1 MRFVS
6 VACVLFLSALL
17 FAAGIPPAAAE
28 PSEGPTAAEHGVI
41 LNLSGRQR
49 MLTQRMTKEMLLVA
63 LEVDQVEN
71 VMRLEETATLFA
83 ATLHGLRNGSK
94 RLGLPGTTAKPIL
107 AQLDKIDARWKRFDT
122 IVQAVLECGQVDRKQ
137 AALIADENLPL
148 LEECD
153 KAVQL
158 YEEAAKVSGL
168 KSDPTLAHA
177 INLSGRQRMLSQK
190 MSKEYCLVALGL
202 DVETS
207 RKNLSATAAL
217 FQKTLLGLVNGDKSL
232 GLSPAKE
239 PAIKTQLERVKKQWR
254 LFRPYL
260 DNAAKEG
267 WEITDVDLLDV
278 ADMNTKLLAEMNQ
291 AVKLYETATV
301 KKSD

>member
-6 VACVLFLSALL
+6 IACVLFLSALV
-17 FAAGIPPAAAE
+17 FAAGNSSAAAE
-28 PSEGPTAAEHGVI
+28 PKEGPTAAEHGVI

-49 MLTQRMTKEMLLVA
+49 MLTQRMTKEMLLIA

-83 ATLHGLRNGSK
+83 STLHGLRKGSK
-94 RLGLPGTTAKPIL
+94 RLGLPATTSKPIL
-107 AQLDKIDARWKRFDT
+107 AQLDKIDAHWKRFDT
-122 IVQAVLECGQVDRKQ
+122 IVQSVLECGQVDRKQ
-137 AALIADENLPL
+137 AALVADENLPL
-148 LEECD
+148 LEDCD

-190 MSKEYCLVALGL
+190 MSKEYCMVALGL
-202 DVETS
+202 DVES
-207 RKNLSATAAL
+207 NRKNLVATATL

-232 GLSPAKE
+232 GLSPVKE

-278 ADMNTKLLAEMNQ
+278 ADMNVTLLAEMNQ

-301 KKSD
+301 KK